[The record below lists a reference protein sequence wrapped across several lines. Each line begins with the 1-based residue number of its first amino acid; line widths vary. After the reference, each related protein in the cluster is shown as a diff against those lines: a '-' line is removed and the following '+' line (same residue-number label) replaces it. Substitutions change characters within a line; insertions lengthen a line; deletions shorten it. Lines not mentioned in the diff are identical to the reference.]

1 MGRKARTMTDLLAED
16 LERGEVNQRNML
28 MAEAEQ
34 VRELAVKLREEP
46 PWIGYEPHRQ
56 REFQEEM
63 AQSLDSVA
71 RFLDRHSLLHS
82 FTDRLV
88 DVPEGEVEVLL
99 AKIRSERL
107 GGNDG
112 QG

>member
-1 MGRKARTMTDLLAED
+1 MGRKERTMTDLRAED
-16 LERGEVNQRNML
+16 LERGEVNQRSML

-34 VRELAVKLREEP
+34 VRELAVKLREER

-63 AQSLDSVA
+63 AGALDSVA

-82 FTDRLV
+82 FTDRLKE
-88 DVPEGEVEVLL
+88 VPEGEVGVLL
-99 AKIRSERL
+99 AKVRSERL

-112 QG
+112 NG